1 MCQARTWGSSPW
13 SRAAG
18 RVTIEA
24 ERRRP
29 AITATVTSTPPRR
42 LYRPRDHRVIAGVAA
57 GLARHLGVPVIAVR
71 IALVVLLGFNGLG
84 LMLYAGYWAVVP
96 QQVSTGAPP
105 ARRELGTL
113 LPFAAIGLGVIL
125 LQGLLFGDNGV
136 AGTAGWLVAVIAVGA
151 GVIWHQ
157 SDATRRGNWA
167 DQASQTPWL
176 AAVIAESDRR
186 SFLFRFIGGGVLVA
200 TGIIGVVAV
209 FARGTFTAVAN
220 GVIFA
225 LVGLLGVGVVV
236 APLLWRTFSQ
246 LRAEREGRIREQ
258 ERAELAA
265 MIHDQVLHTL
275 ALIQRNSA
283 DIKEVQRLA
292 RGQERSLRNWLYK
305 PTASPTERFA
315 AALEQAAA
323 EVEDTYAITVET
335 VVVGDT
341 DCDEQVGAL
350 VAASREALVN
360 AARHSGVQT
369 VSLYAEVEADELSVF
384 VRDRGVGFDID
395 TVEELRHGV
404 RGSIIG
410 RMQRHGGK
418 AVIRSA
424 VGDGTEVRL
433 TLPASA
439 RDSIGATKETVR

>member
-1 MCQARTWGSSPW
+1 M
-13 SRAAG
+13 
-18 RVTIEA
+18 
-24 ERRRP
+24 
-29 AITATVTSTPPRR
+29 
-42 LYRPRDHRVIAGVAA
+42 YRPRDHRIVAGVAA
-57 GLARHLGVPVIAVR
+57 GLARHLGVPVLAVR
-71 IALVVLLGFNGLG
+71 IALVVLLGFNALG
-84 LMLYAGYWAVVP
+84 LLLYAAYWAVLP
-96 QQVSTGAPP
+96 QEARGDEQP
-105 ARRELGTL
+105 AGRDLSAL
-113 LPFAAIGLGVIL
+113 APFAAIGLGVVL
-125 LQGLLFGDNGV
+125 LQALVFDDQV
-136 AGTAGWLVAVIAVGA
+136 ATTVGWMIAVIAVGA

-157 SDATRRGNWA
+157 SDSSRREQGA
-167 DQASQTPWL
+167 DYNIASTPWV
-176 AAVIAESDRR
+176 AAIVSENDRR

-200 TGIIGVVAV
+200 IGLIGVVAV
-209 FARGTFTAVAN
+209 YAPDNSISAVFN

-225 LVGLLGVGVVV
+225 FVGLAGVGVVV
-236 APLLWRTFSQ
+236 APLLWRTFGQ

-341 DCDEQVGAL
+341 QCDDRVAAL
-350 VAASREALVN
+350 VAAAREALVN
-360 AARHSGVQT
+360 AARHAGVQT
-369 VSLYAEVEADELSVF
+369 VSLYAEVEEDELSVF
-384 VRDRGVGFDID
+384 VRDRGAGFEID
-395 TVEELRHGV
+395 GVAETRHGV

-410 RMQRHGGK
+410 RMQRHGGR
-418 AVIRSA
+418 AEIRSA
-424 VGDGTEVRL
+424 PGDGTEVRL
-433 TLPASA
+433 MLPVTRESVTAGKEQA
-439 RDSIGATKETVR
+439 R

>member
-1 MCQARTWGSSPW
+1 M
-13 SRAAG
+13 
-18 RVTIEA
+18 
-24 ERRRP
+24 
-29 AITATVTSTPPRR
+29 
-42 LYRPRDHRVIAGVAA
+42 
-57 GLARHLGVPVIAVR
+57 R

-84 LMLYAGYWAVVP
+84 LMLYAGFWAVLP
-96 QQVSTGAPP
+96 QQMPTDEQPT
-105 ARRELGTL
+105 RRDLAAL
-113 LPFAAIGLGVIL
+113 IPFAAIGLGVVL
-125 LQGLLFGDNGV
+125 LQGLVFKDNGV
-136 AGTAGWLVAVIAVGA
+136 AGTAGWLIAIIAVGA

-157 SDATRRGNWA
+157 SDPTRRGQWGDNA
-167 DQASQTPWL
+167 PQTPWL
-176 AAVIAESDRR
+176 AAVVAESDRR

-200 TGIIGVVAV
+200 VGIIGVVAV
-209 FARGTFTAVAN
+209 YAPAGSLASVFN

-236 APLLWRTFSQ
+236 APLIWRTFSQ

-275 ALIQRNSA
+275 ALIQRNST

-305 PTASPTERFA
+305 PTASPTEKFA

-341 DCDEQVGAL
+341 DCDDRVAAL
-350 VAASREALVN
+350 VAAAREALVN
-360 AARHSGVQT
+360 AARHAGVQT
-369 VSLYAEVEADELSVF
+369 VSLYAEVEAEELSVF
-384 VRDRGVGFDID
+384 VRDRGAGFEID
-395 TVEELRHGV
+395 SVAESRHGV

-410 RMQRHGGK
+410 RMQRHGGR
-418 AVIRSA
+418 AEIRSA
-424 VGDGTEVRL
+424 AGDGTEVRL
-433 TLPASA
+433 TMPAS
-439 RDSIGATKETVR
+439 RESVGAAKETVR

>member
-1 MCQARTWGSSPW
+1 
-13 SRAAG
+13 
-18 RVTIEA
+18 
-24 ERRRP
+24 
-29 AITATVTSTPPRR
+29 
-42 LYRPRDHRVIAGVAA
+42 
-57 GLARHLGVPVIAVR
+57 VIAVR

-84 LMLYAGYWAVVP
+84 LMLYAGFWAVLP
-96 QQVSTGAPP
+96 QQIPTDEQP
-105 ARRELGTL
+105 ARRDLAAL
-113 LPFAAIGLGVIL
+113 IPFAAIGLGVVL
-125 LQGLLFGDNGV
+125 LQGLVFKDNGV
-136 AGTAGWLVAVIAVGA
+136 AGTAGWLIAIIAVGA

-157 SDATRRGNWA
+157 SDPTRRGNWA
-167 DQASQTPWL
+167 DNAPQTPWL
-176 AAVIAESDRR
+176 AAVVAESDRR

-200 TGIIGVVAV
+200 VGIIGVVAV
-209 FARGTFTAVAN
+209 YAPAGSLASVFN

-275 ALIQRNSA
+275 ALIQRNST

-305 PTASPTERFA
+305 PTASPNERFA

-341 DCDEQVGAL
+341 DCDDRVAAL
-350 VAASREALVN
+350 VAAAREALVN
-360 AARHSGVQT
+360 AARHAGVET
-369 VSLYAEVEADELSVF
+369 VSLYAEVEGDELSVF
-384 VRDRGVGFDID
+384 VRDRGAGFDID
-395 TVEELRHGV
+395 TVEDSRHGV

-410 RMQRHGGK
+410 RMQRHGGR
-418 AVIRSA
+418 AEIRSA
-424 VGDGTEVRL
+424 AGDGTEVRL
-433 TLPASA
+433 TLPASS
-439 RDSIGATKETVR
+439 RDSVGAAKEAVR

>member
-1 MCQARTWGSSPW
+1 
-13 SRAAG
+13 
-18 RVTIEA
+18 
-24 ERRRP
+24 
-29 AITATVTSTPPRR
+29 
-42 LYRPRDHRVIAGVAA
+42 
-57 GLARHLGVPVIAVR
+57 VR

-84 LMLYAGYWAVVP
+84 LMLYAGFWAVLP
-96 QQVSTGAPP
+96 QQVPTDEPP
-105 ARRELGTL
+105 ARRDLAAL
-113 LPFAAIGLGVIL
+113 IPFAAIGLGVVL
-125 LQGLLFGDNGV
+125 LQGLVFKDNGV
-136 AGTAGWLVAVIAVGA
+136 AGTAGWLIAIIAVGA

-157 SDATRRGNWA
+157 SDPTRRGQWGDNA
-167 DQASQTPWL
+167 PQTPWL
-176 AAVIAESDRR
+176 AAVVAESDRR

-200 TGIIGVVAV
+200 VGIIGVVAV
-209 FARGTFTAVAN
+209 YAPAGSLASVFN

-236 APLLWRTFSQ
+236 APLIWRTFSQ

-275 ALIQRNSA
+275 ALIQRNST

-305 PTASPTERFA
+305 PTASPTEKFA

-341 DCDEQVGAL
+341 DCDDRVAAL
-350 VAASREALVN
+350 VAAAREALVN
-360 AARHSGVQT
+360 AARHAGVQT

-384 VRDRGVGFDID
+384 VRDRGAGFEIGS
-395 TVEELRHGV
+395 VEESRHGV

-410 RMQRHGGK
+410 RMQRHGGR
-418 AVIRSA
+418 AEIRSA
-424 VGDGTEVRL
+424 IGDGTEVRL
-433 TLPASA
+433 TMPAS
-439 RDSIGATKETVR
+439 RDSVGAAKETVR